1 MRCEL
6 AWCVGAWLTGAAT
19 LAATTSA
26 AAATLPAHDPLSIL
40 VVSDEVN
47 PNGLSPAE
55 LTQPGDISAAIENP
69 GSGISV
75 GALDEIASDCIDDA
89 LAILD
94 GGQADVLIYF
104 AHLGAL
110 GCDGS
115 DQSAAFHD
123 AVQTHLRGGGGVV
136 VFHHGAFV
144 MPGKESILQL
154 LGVTASSIEWSV
166 GEGQNVI
173 GVAPGHFVV
182 DNGVTYSGST
192 SFSADQRGVAAG
204 DYGVFTNAPD
214 ERYPSLSYLTAPG
227 ETRTTLFASDYA
239 GAVALGYDLR
249 RPDWSG
255 HVVAYQPGE
264 YQPAALD
271 DLAGPNFQILANA
284 IYYVATTNDEPTDPT
299 GGGDGTG
306 NDTADGGVDAS
317 GDGSMGTG
325 GPGGTDGGPG
335 GTDGGDGTAGPGG
348 TDGQAADDGGGGGGC
363 SCRTTAGSGTGA
375 FLWALVLGGLGRRRR
390 HARR

>member
-6 AWCVGAWLTGAAT
+6 AWRFGTWLTGATTFAV
-19 LAATTSA
+19 ATTA

-75 GALDEIASDCIDDA
+75 AAIDEIASDCIDDA
-89 LAILD
+89 LTILD
-94 GGQADVLIYF
+94 SGSADVLVYF

-110 GCDGS
+110 GCNGS

-123 AVQTHLRGGGGVV
+123 AVQTFLRQGGGVV
-136 VFHHGAFV
+136 VFHHGSFV

-154 LGVTASSIEWSV
+154 LGVTASSIEWDV
-166 GEGQNVI
+166 AAGQNVI
-173 GVAPGHFVV
+173 GVAPEHFVV

-192 SFSADQRGVAAG
+192 NFSADQLGVAAG
-204 DYGVFTNAPD
+204 DYGMFANVPD
-214 ERYPSLSYLTAPG
+214 ERYPSLTYLTAPG

-239 GAVALGYDLR
+239 GPIALGYDLR
-249 RPDWSG
+249 RPDWAG
-255 HVVAYQPGE
+255 HVVLYQPGE
-264 YQPAALD
+264 YQPQALD

-284 IYYVATTNDEPTDPT
+284 IYYVGTTDDEPTDPT
-299 GGGDGTG
+299 DGTG
-306 NDTADGGVDAS
+306 DGTADGGLDSS
-317 GDGSMGTG
+317 GDGGPGDTG
-325 GPGGTDGGPG
+325 GPGGTDGGTPDG
-335 GTDGGDGTAGPGG
+335 DGGDGTADGGGG
-348 TDGQAADDGGGGGGC
+348 TDGQAADDGAGGGC
-363 SCRTTAGSGTGA
+363 SCRTSVPGKGSA
-375 FLWALVLGGLGRRRR
+375 FLWALIVGAIARRRR